1 MISELS
7 EQQSRELLGAGRLG
21 RLGCCLN
28 GKPYVVPVYYLLEG
42 DSIYIHSLPGQ
53 KIDMLRANPNA
64 CLQVDEI
71 KNDYHW
77 RSVIAFGRYE
87 EITGDQE
94 RERVLAALF
103 AHLPQLTPV
112 EAKMTGDSP
121 QSIVFRLHITS
132 VTSAFER
139 FP

>member
-1 MISELS
+1 MISELG

-42 DSIYIHSLPGQ
+42 DFIYIHSLPGR
-53 KIDMLRANPNA
+53 KIDMLRANPDA

-77 RSVIAFGRYE
+77 SSVIAFGRYE
-87 EITGDQE
+87 EITADQE

-112 EAKMTGDSP
+112 EAKMTKDAPPSV
-121 QSIVFRLHITS
+121 VFRLYITS
-132 VTSAFER
+132 ITGVFER